1 MPKMKSNRSIAKR
14 FRVTKKGKV
23 KRYRAG
29 GSHLNSHKRASRK
42 RKLRKSGTIQGRQA
56 VTYRRMLGGI

>member
-1 MPKMKSNRSIAKR
+1 MPKLKSNRSIAKR
-14 FRVTKKGKV
+14 FKITGTGKV

-42 RKLRKSGTIQGRQA
+42 RKLRKTSLIHGKQA
-56 VTYRRMLGGI
+56 ASYRRMLGG

>member
-1 MPKMKSNRSIAKR
+1 MPKMKTNRSIAKR

-29 GSHLNSHKRASRK
+29 GSHLLSHKRASRK
-42 RKLRKSGTIQGRQA
+42 RRLRKDGLVAGKQA
-56 VTYRRMLGGI
+56 ITYRRLLGGI

>member
-14 FRVTKKGKV
+14 FRVTKKG